1 MLAITILSIDSG
13 VVVTMVTS
21 KGMVAIR
28 ALEATRD
35 DSIIQGIK
43 WEFKGATR
51 IIKDLLRCQCL
62 LLK

>member
-13 VVVTMVTS
+13 VVASMVTS

-43 WEFKGATR
+43 WEFKVASR
-51 IIKDLLRCQCL
+51 IIKDLL
-62 LLK
+62 